1 MSYFLLARGDGT
13 TEEVYSVSNTF
24 TYLYGIYSGVS
35 AEFTFV
41 NDIYAAIQAQ
51 FTYIWKIYSYVSKEF
66 TFKWD
71 IGYYI
76 QREFTYLWNLY
87 ATAASIGGK
96 VRYSF
101 RTSAVVNRFYRKFR
115 HG

>member
-1 MSYFLLARGDGT
+1 MRRFRRNSP
-13 TEEVYSVSNTF
+13 
-24 TYLYGIYSGVS
+24 ISGKS
-35 AEFTFV
+35 IRMFQR
-41 NDIYAAIQAQ
+41 N
-51 FTYIWKIYSYVSKEF
+51 SR
-66 TFKWD
+66 FKWD

-96 VRYSF
+96 VQYSF
-101 RTSAVVNRFYRKFR
+101 RTSAVVNRFYRMFR